1 MSDWVRIAR
10 YRNFGRL
17 GLTESL
23 LQSADIPY
31 EVMGVAATYS
41 YVVDPMTVW
50 VPPDRADE
58 ARALLANE
66 SGGVLG
72 VDGNAESDKS
82 D

>member
-10 YRNFGRL
+10 YRNFGQL

-41 YVVDPMTVW
+41 YLVDPMTVW
-50 VPPDRADE
+50 VPPERADE

-66 SGGVLG
+66 T
-72 VDGNAESDKS
+72 DGADGLMGM
-82 D
+82 